1 VQKSPKGAAG
11 LAQQVRKNRS
21 PPRGLSVHKSP
32 KGAAGLAQQVR
43 KNRSPPRGLSVQKS
57 PKGAA
62 GLAQQVRKNRSPP
75 RGLSV
80 QKSPK
85 GAAGL
90 AQQVRKDRSLQRR
103 LTAQKSPKGAAGL
116 STTNTEKPLQN
127 IPDKAH
133 NAFAGTGKRGHTTSS
148 YKPLHIYKRG
158 HTTSSYK
165 PLHRL
170 NLRNNSHIPII
181 KQHYPKLLTRKKTSQ
196 FPFPCTRGG
205 RQRQQFLPTS

>member
-1 VQKSPKGAAG
+1 VQ
-11 LAQQVRKNRS
+11 
-21 PPRGLSVHKSP
+21 KSP

-90 AQQVRKDRSLQRR
+90 AQQVRKNRSPPRR
-103 LTAQKSPKGAAGL
+103 LSAQKSPKGAAGL
-116 STTNTEKPLQN
+116 STTNTEKPKSTANTVAPAQ
-127 IPDKAH
+127 H
-133 NAFAGTGKRGHTTSS
+133 NKTYQTKHTTPSQAQAS
-148 YKPLHIYKRG
+148 EGTLKGKCALG
-158 HTTSSYK
+158 H
-165 PLHRL
+165 
-170 NLRNNSHIPII
+170 
-181 KQHYPKLLTRKKTSQ
+181 
-196 FPFPCTRGG
+196 F
-205 RQRQQFLPTS
+205 